1 MTSAVQA
8 LKPAHG
14 RRVGHWFC
22 RLHGVRLAD
31 SLEIAQHRKWG
42 KCSETH
48 IAFWCKQDNQWEE
61 A

>member
-1 MTSAVQA
+1 M
-8 LKPAHG
+8 
-14 RRVGHWFC
+14 GHWFC